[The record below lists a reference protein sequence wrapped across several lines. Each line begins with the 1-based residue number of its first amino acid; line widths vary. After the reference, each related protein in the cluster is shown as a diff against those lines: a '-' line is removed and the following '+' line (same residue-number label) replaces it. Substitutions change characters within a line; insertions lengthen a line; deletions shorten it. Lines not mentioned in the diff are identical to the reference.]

1 MTRTRL
7 KEYAQNIYLY
17 RYSEGPSGRSP
28 SGKLDQ
34 TFLVRPHFWNLTLH
48 ISRYVHHLATIA
60 SHLRPVLATVA
71 FPLRPVGGLDG
82 GNQTILMQAHS
93 YAAWEHLLAVW
104 VTYCWFWDF
113 EDGLWS
119 SVKVYSKI
127 CVVWLQSVL
136 QYNGE
141 PWGYALRNQLL
152 TMVYNEVCVAHVTTV
167 CSPVQGRVAG
177 IWTERSIADQVV

>member
-82 GNQTILMQAHS
+82 GNQTILIACIAMQH
-93 YAAWEHLLAVW
+93 ENI
-104 VTYCWFWDF
+104 CWRSGSLTVDSGILRMVFDHQ
-113 EDGLWS
+113 LKCT
-119 SVKVYSKI
+119 VR
-127 CVVWLQSVL
+127 SVL
-136 QYNGE
+136 YDYRVFYSTMESREDMHWEISCWPWCIMRSVLRMWRQCVLLYKGE
-141 PWGYALRNQLL
+141 LRGFEL
-152 TMVYNEVCVAHVTTV
+152 
-167 CSPVQGRVAG
+167 R
-177 IWTERSIADQVV
+177 DQ